1 MGGGDGAWA
10 RKKMSHFGTTT
21 TVVAAFIQ
29 FPLYGHPSWGI
40 PRPFPYPFFF
50 LFRSPRPL
58 SALSL
63 SPALF
68 SLFRFCAPSPAFCF
82 QASTFLLPSNHSSP
96 AMCQML
102 SCHTP
107 LPLALF
113 LSLSHSAL
121 FFLFK
126 SFSLPLLPFQSF
138 KSLPFSSHQTT
149 NRPAGCRKT
158 SPGGISNHIGHDSNG
173 AFRLSKWHYVWCPS
187 HVCWYVRGRFLS
199 GRCCCEAA
207 PFR

>member
-1 MGGGDGAWA
+1 MAEFRTPFVRTKISFSENTPSPKQILPAFGSDCFVVGCGAIGAAVNGGNERGGMGGGDGAWA

-21 TVVAAFIQ
+21 IVVAAFIQ

-82 QASTFLLPSNHSSP
+82 QASTHSKLNIP
-96 AMCQML
+96 RRQ
-102 SCHTP
+102 
-107 LPLALF
+107 
-113 LSLSHSAL
+113 
-121 FFLFK
+121 
-126 SFSLPLLPFQSF
+126 
-138 KSLPFSSHQTT
+138 
-149 NRPAGCRKT
+149 
-158 SPGGISNHIGHDSNG
+158 
-173 AFRLSKWHYVWCPS
+173 
-187 HVCWYVRGRFLS
+187 
-199 GRCCCEAA
+199 
-207 PFR
+207 